1 MTERSDTDIFDGL
14 SIEFNNDWFITSDDE
29 NTYWWTTEDNVDWK
43 RNDGENTYFF
53 IVSATDLDTNFDGKV
68 DLRAIRVPNKYA
80 VVFSDEED
88 FGRGYH

>member
-1 MTERSDTDIFDGL
+1 MVYHP
-14 SIEFNNDWFITSDDE
+14 DDE

-43 RNDGENTYFF
+43 NDGENTYFF

-80 VVFSDEED
+80 VVSDKRILED
-88 FGRGYH
+88 LIFHLTTYRPAIKPILRL